1 MELRQ
6 LRQFVVLAERLSFR
20 RAAEQLNI
28 AQPPLS
34 VSIAKLEAELN
45 SKLFERHAHGV
56 SLTPAGEAALPFARE
71 ALARSD
77 EMREAVGAVVTG
89 KHGQL
94 RVGFVS
100 SASYS
105 LVPRIVARFRDA
117 YPGVHLILQE
127 ARGMECI
134 ERVEAGALDVGIVRT
149 PLPETASL
157 RLAPIETSELMI
169 AMPHDHRLS
178 NAKSVRL
185 EDLADESFIQY
196 DRSTPGMRSIVLM
209 SCQAAG
215 YSPKV
220 THTAAQVHTVLSLVR
235 TGLGV
240 ALVPGIAELEEQCSV
255 VPLTCRG
262 RAITL
267 GLSLALRP
275 EEPSRLVNNFCNISR
290 AVAGYELQQ
299 VS

>member
-20 RAAEQLNI
+20 RAAEHLNI

-34 VSIAKLEAELN
+34 VSIAKLETELN
-45 SKLFERHAHGV
+45 TKLFERHAHGV

-71 ALARSD
+71 AIARSD

-117 YPGVHLILQE
+117 YPGVHLILEE

-157 RLAPIETSELMI
+157 RLAPLETSDLMV

-178 NAKSVRL
+178 NADTVRL

-196 DRSTPGMRSIVLM
+196 DRSAPGMRSVVLL
-209 SCQAAG
+209 SCHEAG
-215 YSPKV
+215 YVPKV
-220 THTAAQVHTVLSLVR
+220 AHTAAQVHTVLSLVR

-262 RAITL
+262 RSITL

-275 EEPSRLVNNFCNISR
+275 QESSRIIDNFCDVSR
-290 AVAGYELQQ
+290 SVAGPILKKA
-299 VS
+299 S

>member
-34 VSIAKLEAELN
+34 VSIAKLEAELCA
-45 SKLFERHAHGV
+45 KLFERHTQGV
-56 SLTPAGEAALPFARE
+56 SLTAAGEAALPFARE
-71 ALARSD
+71 AIARSD
-77 EMREAVGAVVTG
+77 EMRTAVGSVVTG
-89 KHGQL
+89 KQGQL

-105 LVPRIVARFRDA
+105 LVPRIVARFRDI
-117 YPGVHLILQE
+117 YPGVHLILEE

-134 ERVEAGALDVGIVRT
+134 ERVEAGELDVGIVRT

-157 RLAPIETSELMI
+157 RLAPIETSELMV
-169 AMPHDHRLS
+169 AMPYNHRLS
-178 NAKSVRL
+178 NASCVQL

-196 DRSTPGMRSIVLM
+196 DHSAPGMRAIVLM

-215 YSPKV
+215 YIPNV

-240 ALVPGIAELEEQCSV
+240 ALVPGIAELEEQCAIL
-255 VPLTCRG
+255 PLTCRG
-262 RAITL
+262 GSITL

-275 EEPSRLVNNFCNISR
+275 QESSRLVNNFCNISR
-290 AVAGYELQQ
+290 NIACPTLHQ

>member
-100 SASYS
+100 SASYN

-117 YPGVHLILQE
+117 YPGVHLILEE

-169 AMPHDHRLS
+169 AMPHNHRLS
-178 NAKSVRL
+178 NAISVRL
-185 EDLADESFIQY
+185 EDLAEESFIQY
-196 DRSTPGMRSIVLM
+196 DRSAPGMRSIVLM

-215 YSPKV
+215 YSPRV

-255 VPLTCRG
+255 VPLTCNG

-290 AVAGYELQQ
+290 AVTGYELQQ